1 MAEQLPSP
9 EQVRQALAR
18 IVASAGFADA
28 GRLPSFLTYLVERQL
43 AGETDRL
50 KESVLGVEVFQRD
63 AAYDPRTD
71 PIVRVEARR
80 LRGRLDDFYAS
91 AGKDDQVRILLPK
104 GGYVPTFQLLPPP
117 ANQPPPSQIAAA
129 ARSFI
134 PEGSD
139 FPKGRKLAL
148 VIAGLALA
156 GITLGYCQS
165 SYMRR
170 MRQAPAA
177 TVAVMPFANV
187 GNDPENEYFS
197 DGLTEEII
205 DRLARVPGL
214 KVVSRSVMAQFRGKS
229 DSLAQVA
236 ATVKAS
242 VVIEGSVRRQGDR
255 LRVVARLSNTGDGSS
270 LWSQT
275 YDRRTADVFAIQDE
289 IAQSVA
295 NALRVQ
301 VRGGPPP
308 RTGTTTQNID
318 AYNALLKGR
327 YQANLFSM
335 EGMRR
340 AITYY
345 EEAIGLQPDYAP
357 ALAGLSTVYAIL
369 GYYNALPAGESWPKA
384 RQAAESAIRIDPNLA
399 EAHAALG
406 QTLAFHEWKWKEA
419 AAEFRKALELDDSS
433 ALAHGL
439 YAVSILMPNG
449 KFQEAES
456 EFRRSLAL
464 DPLSSFSNFTYGF
477 CLMANG
483 KLDAAIQQ
491 YERTL
496 ELRNIHPDIYWDYGM
511 ALGFAGK
518 YKEAAAAMQKARQ
531 AEGAP
536 AGRLNGLQAWFAGE
550 FEQARKDAP
559 GLEKALTEGR
569 EDHMDAGRFYSMIGD
584 KEKALVHLDTAIGIH
599 EPQAFLIK
607 CDPRFKNLR
616 GDDRYLSLIR
626 RVGLDP
632 EF

>member
-1 MAEQLPSP
+1 MADQLPNS
-9 EQVRQALAR
+9 EQVRQALAA

-50 KESVLGVEVFQRD
+50 KESVLGVEVFQRE
-63 AAYDPRTD
+63 AGYDPRTD

-80 LRGRLDDFYAS
+80 LRGRLDDYYAS
-91 AGKDDQVRILLPK
+91 TGKDDLVRILLPK
-104 GGYVPTFQLLPPP
+104 GAYVPTFQLLPPP
-117 ANQPPPSQIAAA
+117 ANVPPPSQVAAA

-148 VIAGLALA
+148 VIAGLAVV
-156 GITLGYCQS
+156 GISLGYCQT

-177 TVAVMPFANV
+177 TVAVLPFANV

-197 DGLTEEII
+197 EGLTEEII

-229 DSLAQVA
+229 APLDQVA
-236 ATVKAS
+236 NTVKAS

-255 LRVVARLSNTGDGSS
+255 LRVVARLANAGDGSS

-308 RTGTTTQNID
+308 RTGTTTTNID

-327 YQANLFSM
+327 YQANLFSL

-340 AITYY
+340 AIAYY
-345 EEAIGLQPDYAP
+345 EDALKLQPDYAP
-357 ALAGLSTVYAIL
+357 ALAGLSTVYAVL
-369 GYYNALPAGESWPKA
+369 GYYEALPASEAWPKA
-384 RQAAESAIRIDPNLA
+384 RQAAESAIRLDPGLA
-399 EAHAALG
+399 DAHAALG
-406 QTLAFHEWKWKEA
+406 QTLAFHDWRWKEA
-419 AAEFRKALELDDSS
+419 TAEFRKALELDDSS

-449 KFQEAES
+449 KFQEAEA

-464 DPLSSFSNFTYGF
+464 DPLSSFNNFTFAF
-477 CLMANG
+477 CLLANG
-483 KLDAAIQQ
+483 KMNAAIQQ

-496 ELRNIHPDIYWDYGM
+496 ELRNIHPDMYWDYGM
-511 ALGFAGK
+511 ALGFAGR
-518 YKEAAAAMQKARQ
+518 YEEAADAMRKARQ
-531 AEGAP
+531 ADGGAE
-536 AGRLNGLQAWFAGE
+536 GRLHGLQAWFAGD
-550 FEQARKDAP
+550 FEQARQDAP
-559 GLEKALTEGR
+559 ELEKAVREGR
-569 EDHMDAGRFYSMIGD
+569 EQHMDAGRYYAMIGD
-584 KEKALVHLDTAIGIH
+584 TEKALMHLDAAVGTH
-599 EPQAFLIK
+599 EPQAILIK
-607 CDPRFKNLR
+607 CDPRFKSLR
-616 GDDRYLSLIR
+616 ADARYLSLIR
-626 RVGLDP
+626 RIGLDP
-632 EF
+632 QF